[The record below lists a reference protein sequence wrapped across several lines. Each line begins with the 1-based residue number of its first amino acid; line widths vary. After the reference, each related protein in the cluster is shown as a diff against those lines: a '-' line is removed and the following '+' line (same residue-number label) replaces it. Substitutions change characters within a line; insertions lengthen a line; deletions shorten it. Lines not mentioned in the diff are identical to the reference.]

1 VQAYLVR
8 LKKNKEVVGLFV
20 SPSSDNLWEFV
31 DECCPPVDCEYLMLP
46 PGGLYLSAAGAA
58 AIPTAIDA
66 EGDEPDPDFFSGATV
81 SELWLDH
88 FYDNE
93 RGQLNG
99 SRSTPTTWTRCS
111 AIYPDNDGHPLAR
124 RE

>member
-93 RGQLNG
+93 RGQLKWKPVDTDDMDPVL
-99 SRSTPTTWTRCS
+99 RDLP
-111 AIYPDNDGHPLAR
+111 
-124 RE
+124 